1 MSGENESYR
10 LHNPWRFIAFAI
22 VSAVVVVAFG
32 LGFLL
37 LPRYQGSHAPSSEKD
52 SVYRALGFHKHGN
65 ASAAIQPPLKLPT
78 HIAWTEAT
86 IRRATDGDAKR
97 GELIAQDCTAC
108 HGEKG
113 LSTQSWIPSLAGLD
127 RLVFY
132 KQLEDFRSGTRLSG
146 PMSAIAQ
153 SLTDQRYADL
163 AAYFASLPG
172 LPKNRG
178 ERAPRPDS
186 SYRNRN
192 PVERLIYAGDP
203 KRGIAAC
210 ASCHGPGG
218 YRIGAPAL
226 TKQNELYIDQ
236 QLHAFAQGTRGN
248 DMNLPMRTIAAML
261 TESEMHALARAYAKQ
276 GTKEP

>member
-1 MSGENESYR
+1 MSPGNNSSR
-10 LHNPWRFIAFAI
+10 LDNPWRFIAVAVVSAI
-22 VSAVVVVAFG
+22 VVVTFG

-52 SVYRALGFHKHGN
+52 SVYHALGFHTHGKAFN
-65 ASAAIQPPLKLPT
+65 SSQPPAKVPT

-86 IRRATDGDAKR
+86 ILQAINGDPKR
-97 GELIAQDCTAC
+97 GEVIAQDCTAC

-132 KQLEDFRSGTRLSG
+132 KQLDDFRSGTRLSG

-153 SLTDQRYADL
+153 SLTDQQYADL

-172 LPKNRG
+172 LPENRG
-178 ERAPRPDS
+178 ERSPRPHS
-186 SYRNRN
+186 SYRNSD
-192 PVERLIYAGDP
+192 PVQRLIYAGDP

-226 TKQNELYIDQ
+226 TKQNELYIEQ
-236 QLHAFAQGTRGN
+236 QLQAFAENTRTN
-248 DMNLPMRTIAAML
+248 DMDMPMRTIAAML
-261 TESEMHALARAYAKQ
+261 TESEMHALARAYANE
-276 GTKEP
+276 GTKAP

>member
-1 MSGENESYR
+1 MSPGNDPSR
-10 LHNPWRFIAFAI
+10 PDNPWRFIAVAV
-22 VSAVVVVAFG
+22 VSAIVVVAFG

-52 SVYRALGFHKHGN
+52 SVYRALGFHQHSN
-65 ASAAIQPPLKLPT
+65 ASTTIQPPLRVPT
-78 HIAWTEAT
+78 NVAWTETT
-86 IRRATDGDAKR
+86 IRQATEGDPKR
-97 GELIAQDCTAC
+97 GEVIARDCTAC

-146 PMSAIAQ
+146 PMSAIAE
-153 SLTDQRYADL
+153 SLMDQQYADL
-163 AAYFASLPG
+163 ASYFASLPG
-172 LPKNRG
+172 LPENRG
-178 ERAPRPDS
+178 ERSPRPHS
-186 SYRNRN
+186 SYRNRD

-261 TESEMHALARAYAKQ
+261 TESEMHALARAYANE
-276 GTKEP
+276 GTKAP